1 MPSSP
6 SRRSPSLRSR
16 LRGGKPRSSRWAGA
30 GTPVRAARAA
40 CMSRRRECAVRPGS
54 GWVPLRA
61 LQRSRNILRAAGAAA
76 PLFLLLLLPR
86 PARPRPRPLPPR
98 PSARWFSR
106 EHFWRCLIGRWAV
119 ANSGVAR
126 AGGARRGRCRSYL
139 HAGRAWGCGVAPFSR
154 PLAGARF
161 TSHLHAARRRG
172 AMAAAYRHGGSAPR
186 GRAGA
191 QRGGEKKC
199 CE

>member
-86 PARPRPRPLPPR
+86 PARPRPLPPR

-126 AGGARRGRCRSYL
+126 AGGGRRAPRPVSILFACRARLGLWRSAVLPPACRGAIYISFACSAAARSHGGGVPARRQRA
-139 HAGRAWGCGVAPFSR
+139 AGQSR
-154 PLAGARF
+154 GP
-161 TSHLHAARRRG
+161 ARRR
-172 AMAAAYRHGGSAPR
+172 
-186 GRAGA
+186 
-191 QRGGEKKC
+191 E
-199 CE
+199 EVL